1 MYYVYKDFPIMQLHP
16 QAHIAAEAAECAGE
30 QGAYWRMHRTLFAA
44 PSEWDTTEEA
54 ARAAFT
60 RYAVDLG
67 LDGARF
73 DSCMAGGGY
82 QPDILAN
89 MAEGRRLGVTGTP
102 AFIVNGKI
110 MAGAQE
116 TEVFRRVLDRELNQ
130 EP

>member
-1 MYYVYKDFPIMQLHP
+1 MYKDFPIVQLHP

-30 QGAYWRMHRTLFAA
+30 QGGYWRMHGALFAA
-44 PSEWDTTEEA
+44 PSEWDTTGEA
-54 ARAAFT
+54 ARAAFK
-60 RYAVDLG
+60 RYAADLG

-73 DSCMAGGGY
+73 DSCMAEGRY

-89 MAEGRRLGVTGTP
+89 IAEGRRLGVTGTP

>member
-1 MYYVYKDFPIMQLHP
+1 VYYVYKDFPIVQLHP

-30 QGAYWRMHRTLFAA
+30 QGGYWRMHGALFTA

-60 RYAVDLG
+60 RYAADLG

-73 DSCMAGGGY
+73 DSCMADGHY